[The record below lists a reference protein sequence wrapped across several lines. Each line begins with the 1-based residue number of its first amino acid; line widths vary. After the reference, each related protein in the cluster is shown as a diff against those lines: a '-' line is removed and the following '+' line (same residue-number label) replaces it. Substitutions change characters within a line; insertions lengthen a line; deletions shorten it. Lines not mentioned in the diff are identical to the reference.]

1 MRIRLQDELLL
12 IIIMTILLILIITFL
27 PSNVLRVI
35 LGLPLV
41 LFFPGYIL
49 MTALFPRRSALD
61 SIERVALSFGLS
73 IAVVPLIGLILN
85 YTPWGISLY
94 PILISLMTFI
104 VVISIVAWYR
114 RRRVPK
120 VERFTISLTLNL
132 APWSGQSF
140 VDKILSTILI
150 AAILGSIGTLGY
162 AIATPK
168 VGERFTEFYV
178 LGLEGKTTYYPE
190 ELTVGE
196 EGRVILGII
205 NREHE
210 AVNYQVEVMINAVRE
225 NQTGPLELEH
235 DERWEETVSFTPH
248 RAGDSQKVEFLLYKN
263 EEGEPHLKLHLWVD
277 VKE

>member
-49 MTALFPRRSALD
+49 IAALFPRRSALD

-94 PILISLMTFI
+94 PILISLTTFI
-104 VVISIVAWYR
+104 VVISIVAWHR

-132 APWSGQSF
+132 APWSGQSS

-150 AAILGSIGTLGY
+150 VAILGTIGILGY
-162 AIATPK
+162 VIATPK

-178 LGLEGKTTYYPE
+178 LGLEGKTTDYPE

-196 EGRVILGII
+196 EGRVILGIT

-210 AVNYQVEVMINAVRE
+210 TVNYQVEVMINAVRE

-248 RAGDSQKVEFLLYKN
+248 RAGDNQKVEFLLYKN